1 MTKRPLAHPEA
12 GAAPDI
18 EPDVRLPRDEPL
30 VYTTRGDL
38 VENVHRGRI
47 CVVSADDGRVLASV
61 GDPDGPAY
69 LRSTAKP
76 FQALGPLLSGVAEAF
91 GLDDRHLALM
101 CASHRGSAEQV
112 AVLEDLAR
120 RTGLPEERLAMRPAS
135 PQEPEARE
143 AWLRSGGQKRRLYHM
158 CAGKHL
164 GVLAWCKRQG
174 WPLDGYTRPDHPA
187 QRETVARLA
196 AWADLTPDAIR
207 LAVDGCGLPVAA
219 MPLRNIALLYGRLA
233 CPDAA
238 PAAVAGEADVARTAT
253 MAMNR
258 HPALVEG
265 EGRLASLL
273 LGDPGIV
280 AKSGAQG
287 VFAIGLRR
295 QRVGVA
301 IVVTDGAESA
311 WPVAV
316 RAVLERLGAL
326 SPELAA
332 RLDARFPRDIRS
344 ETGEVAGRLEAAFAW

>member
-1 MTKRPLAHPEA
+1 M
-12 GAAPDI
+12 
-18 EPDVRLPRDEPL
+18 EPGVRLPRDEPL
-30 VYTTRGDL
+30 VCATRGDL

-47 CVVSADDGRVLASV
+47 CVVSADDGRVLAAV

-76 FQALGPLLSGVAEAF
+76 FQAIGPLLAGVAEAF
-91 GLDDRHLALM
+91 GLDDRHIALM

-112 AVLEDLAR
+112 AVLEDLVR
-120 RTGLPEERLAMRPAS
+120 RTGLPEELLAMRPAS
-135 PQEPEARE
+135 PLEPGARE
-143 AWLRSGGQKRRLYHM
+143 AWIREGGRKRRLYHM

-164 GVLAWCKRQG
+164 GVLAWCKRRG
-174 WPLDGYTRPDHPA
+174 WPLDGYTHPDHPA
-187 QRETVARLA
+187 QRETFARLA
-196 AWADLTPDAIR
+196 AWADLAPDAIR
-207 LAVDGCGLPVAA
+207 TGVDGCGLPVGA
-219 MPLRNIALLYGRLA
+219 MPLRHIALLYGRLA

-238 PAAVAGEADVARTAT
+238 PSAVAGEAEAARTAA

-265 EGRLASLL
+265 EGRLASIL

-301 IVVTDGAESA
+301 VVVTDGAEAA

-326 SPELAA
+326 TPGLAA
-332 RLDARFPRDIRS
+332 QLDACFPRDIRS
-344 ETGEVAGRLEAAFAW
+344 ETGALAGRMEAAFAW

>member
-1 MTKRPLAHPEA
+1 MTERPTTHPAA
-12 GAAPDI
+12 GAAPGI
-18 EPDVRLPRDEPL
+18 EPSLRLPQDEPL

-47 CVVSADDGRVLASV
+47 CVVSADDGRVLAAV
-61 GDPDGPAY
+61 GDPEGPAY

-76 FQALGPLLSGVAEAF
+76 FQALGPLLSGAAEAF

-101 CASHRGSAEQV
+101 CASHRGSAEQM
-112 AVLEDLAR
+112 AVLEELVR
-120 RTGLPEERLAMRPAS
+120 RTGLTEELLAMRPAS
-135 PQEPEARE
+135 PLEPEARE
-143 AWLRSGGQKRRLYHM
+143 AWLRAGGQKRRLYHM

-164 GVLAWCKRQG
+164 GVLAWCKRRG
-174 WPLDGYTRPDHPA
+174 WPLEGYTRPDHPA

-196 AWADLTPDAIR
+196 AWADLTPDDIR
-207 LAVDGCGLPVAA
+207 LGVDGCGLPVGA
-219 MPLRNIALLYGRLA
+219 MPLRNMALLYGRLA

-238 PAAVAGEADVARTAT
+238 AGAASGEADAVRAAAA
-253 MAMNR
+253 AMNR

-273 LGDPGIV
+273 LTDPGIV

-301 IVVTDGAESA
+301 IVVTDGAETA
-311 WPVAV
+311 WPAVV

-332 RLDARFPRDIRS
+332 RLDAQFFRDIRS
-344 ETGEVAGRLEAAFAW
+344 ETGEVAGRMEAAFTW